1 MINCYENENDNG
13 KIDHINKTKT
23 DLDVDIER
31 NIQNIACLGKTMPLC
46 NKQHLATFEDQFI
59 KNLSL

>member
-31 NIQNIACLGKTMPLC
+31 NLQNIACLGKTIPLC
-46 NKQHLATFEDQFI
+46 NKQHL
-59 KNLSL
+59 KVH